1 MQPWPFTTCLDL
13 LERWQTL
20 VAGLVALLAAWITV
34 RESKRLERRKEQRE
48 NDAIRASLAV
58 EIRKYVN
65 DMLER
70 HKNLTRLAKP
80 GMRIAPSD
88 LTKSVKLSR
97 SIVYPAMAD
106 RIGLLGPLLA
116 AGVSEFYANI
126 ARINLTAKIVGNATE
141 PLSPPDYS
149 GLVGLLE
156 QACQRSLPLLEAL
169 PIDEIADVKAKIEGM
184 AKPDRADAT
193 S

>member
-126 ARINLTAKIVGNATE
+126 ARINLTAKIVGNARE